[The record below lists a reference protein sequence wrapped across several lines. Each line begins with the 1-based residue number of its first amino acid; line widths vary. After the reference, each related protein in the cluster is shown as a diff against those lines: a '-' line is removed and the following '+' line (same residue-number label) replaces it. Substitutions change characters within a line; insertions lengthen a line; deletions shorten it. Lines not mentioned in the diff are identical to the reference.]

1 MNELLNT
8 RFFNL
13 LVESSQA
20 VTNEEMQSAYEDFVK
35 HVEPVSSSDDY
46 ANIFRM
52 LNITRIESSSLET
65 AFRYEQ
71 GEKCPKKSLPS
82 KSTILH

>member
-20 VTNEEMQSAYEDFVK
+20 VTNEEIQSVYEDFVK
-35 HVEPVSSSDDY
+35 HVESISSSDDY
-46 ANIFRM
+46 ANTFRM
-52 LNITRIESSSLET
+52 LHITRIESSSLET

-71 GEKCPKKSLPS
+71 GEKCPEKSLSS
-82 KSTILH
+82 KGAILH